1 MKFVENINIMKAAFS
16 VPEFF
21 LVPILHVVGLE
32 AKVNLGIIVTSHD
45 ISRSVSV
52 YTISPLA
59 QIFFKLATIPC

>member
-1 MKFVENINIMKAAFS
+1 MKFAENINNMKAAFS

-21 LVPILHVVGLE
+21 LVPILHMVGLE

-52 YTISPLA
+52 YTFSPLA
-59 QIFFKLATIPC
+59 QMFLKLAAVPC